1 MRISTAQYY
10 RVNAEQMQARQNK
23 VAESQA
29 KLGSGKQ
36 ILHPSE
42 DPAKAD
48 LISRLEAAKELQGVY
63 KKNIDAAETRLTS
76 EETVLTSMTQ
86 IMQRITELTI
96 QAGND
101 TLAAA
106 DREVIGAEVR
116 AMRDELLNLS
126 NTQDLNGNYIFS
138 GNKVESPAFVEET
151 DDDGTV
157 KVKYKGDYG
166 RLELNVS
173 DVRRMTINT
182 LGPELF
188 SADDFATLD
197 ALVADLTTDDGGGI
211 RSALPTLNAISER
224 LTNSYGTMA
233 GRIVAIETQRA
244 VAEDTELRL
253 TELLQREDDLDYA
266 TAVTELTQE
275 SVALQALQASF
286 AKLSQLSLF
295 NYIR

>member
-1 MRISTAQYY
+1 
-10 RVNAEQMQARQNK
+10 MQARQNK

-42 DPAKAD
+42 DPGKAD
-48 LISRLEAAKELQGVY
+48 LISRLEAGKELQGVY

-86 IMQRITELTI
+86 IMQRITELTV

-106 DREVIGAEVR
+106 DRDVIGAEVR
-116 AMRDELLNLS
+116 AMRDELLKLTNA
-126 NTQDLNGNYIFS
+126 QDLNGNYIFS
-138 GNKVESPAFVEET
+138 GNKVESPAFVE
-151 DDDGTV
+151 DARGV
-157 KVKYKGDYG
+157 VSYNGDYG

-197 ALVADLTTDDGGGI
+197 DLVLSLTSDDGAGI
-211 RSALPTLNAISER
+211 RSALTKLNPISDK
-224 LTNSYGTMA
+224 LTTSYGTMA
-233 GRIVAIETQRA
+233 GRIVAIDTQRA
-244 VAEDTELRL
+244 VTEDIELRL

-286 AKLSQLSLF
+286 AKLSQLTLF
-295 NYIR
+295 NYIS

>member
-36 ILHPSE
+36 MLHPSE
-42 DPAKAD
+42 DPSKAD
-48 LISRLEAAKELQGVY
+48 LISRLESARERQGVY
-63 KKNIDAAETRLTS
+63 SKNIDAAETRLTS

-86 IMQRITELTI
+86 IMQRITELTV
-96 QAGND
+96 QASND

-106 DREVIGAEVR
+106 DRDVIGAEVR
-116 AMRDELLNLS
+116 AMRNELLKLT

-138 GNKVESPAFVEET
+138 GNKVDSPAFVE
-151 DDDGTV
+151 DASGV
-157 KVKYKGDYG
+157 VSYNGDYG

-173 DVRRMTINT
+173 DVRKMTVNT

-188 SADDFATLD
+188 SADDFAALD
-197 ALVADLTTDDGGGI
+197 DLVLGLTTDDGAGI
-211 RSALPTLNAISER
+211 RSSLTTLNPISDR
-224 LTNSYGTMA
+224 LTTSYGTMA
-233 GRIVAIETQRA
+233 GRIVSIETQRA
-244 VAEDTELRL
+244 VTEDTELRL

-286 AKLSQLSLF
+286 AKLSQLTLF
-295 NYIR
+295 NYIS

>member
-42 DPAKAD
+42 DPGKAD

-101 TLAAA
+101 TLAVA

-138 GNKVESPAFVEET
+138 GNKVESPAFVE
-151 DDDGTV
+151 DAFGV
-157 KVKYKGDYG
+157 VSYNGDYG

-173 DVRRMTINT
+173 DVRRITVNT

-197 ALVADLTTDDGGGI
+197 ALVTDLMTDDGDGI
-211 RSALPTLNAISER
+211 RSALPDLHAISER
-224 LTNSYGTMA
+224 LTTSYGTMA
-233 GRIVAIETQRA
+233 GRIVAIETQRT

-286 AKLSQLSLF
+286 AKLSQLTLF
-295 NYIR
+295 NYIG

>member
-36 ILHPSE
+36 MLHPSE
-42 DPAKAD
+42 DPSKAD
-48 LISRLEAAKELQGVY
+48 LISRLESAKERQGVY
-63 KKNIDAAETRLTS
+63 SKNIDAAETRLTA

-86 IMQRITELTI
+86 IMQRITELTV

-106 DREVIGAEVR
+106 DRDVIGAEVR
-116 AMRDELLNLS
+116 AMRDELLKLT

-138 GNKVESPAFVEET
+138 GNKVEHPAFVE
-151 DDDGTV
+151 DPSGTV
-157 KVKYKGDYG
+157 SYNGDYG

-173 DVRRMTINT
+173 DVRKMTINT

-188 SADDFATLD
+188 SASDFATLD
-197 ALVADLTTDDGGGI
+197 DLVLRLTTDDGAGI
-211 RSALPTLNAISER
+211 RSALTTLNTISDR
-224 LTNSYGTMA
+224 LTTSYGTMA
-233 GRIVAIETQRA
+233 GRIVAIDTQRA
-244 VAEDTELRL
+244 VTEDTELRL

-286 AKLSQLSLF
+286 AKLSQLTLF

>member
-42 DPAKAD
+42 NPSKAD
-48 LISRLEAAKELQGVY
+48 LISRLESAKERQGVY
-63 KKNIDAAETRLTS
+63 GKNLDAAETRLTA

-86 IMQRITELTI
+86 IMQRITELTV

-106 DREVIGAEVR
+106 DRDVIGAEVR
-116 AMRDELLNLS
+116 AMRDELLKLTNA
-126 NTQDLNGNYIFS
+126 QDLNGNYIFS
-138 GNKVESPAFVEET
+138 GNKVESPAFVE
-151 DDDGTV
+151 DGGV
-157 KVKYKGDYG
+157 VKYNGDYG

-197 ALVADLTTDDGGGI
+197 DLVLSLTSDDGAGI
-211 RSALPTLNAISER
+211 RSALTKLNTISDK
-224 LTNSYGTMA
+224 LTTSYGTMA
-233 GRIVAIETQRA
+233 GRIVAIDTQRA
-244 VAEDTELRL
+244 VTEDIELRL

-286 AKLSQLSLF
+286 AKLSQLTLF
-295 NYIR
+295 NYIS

>member
-36 ILHPSE
+36 MLHPSE
-42 DPAKAD
+42 NPSKAD
-48 LISRLEAAKELQGVY
+48 LISRLESAKERQGVY
-63 KKNIDAAETRLTS
+63 GKNIDAAETRLTA

-86 IMQRITELTI
+86 IMQRITELTV

-106 DREVIGAEVR
+106 DRAVIGAEVR
-116 AMRDELLNLS
+116 AMRDELLKLT

-138 GNKVESPAFVEET
+138 GNKVEHPAFVE
-151 DDDGTV
+151 GPSGAV
-157 KVKYKGDYG
+157 SYNGDYG

-173 DVRRMTINT
+173 DVRKMTINT

-197 ALVADLTTDDGGGI
+197 DLVSRLTTDDGAGI
-211 RSALPTLNAISER
+211 RSALTTLNTISDR
-224 LTNSYGTMA
+224 LTTSYGTMA
-233 GRIVAIETQRA
+233 GRIVAIDTQRA
-244 VAEDTELRL
+244 VTEDTELRL

-266 TAVTELTQE
+266 TAVTELTPE

-286 AKLSQLSLF
+286 AKLSQLTLF